1 MKIDDYKVE
10 LSSENLSINYS
21 KLSQQIRRYKTPDTL
36 EITVTEKKP
45 EIDEKTL
52 QKIKIL
58 VAMIE
63 KLTGR
68 KIKLYLPSSTYDVEV
83 NQKKGQEVVE
93 FTNEQENLDVQQSN
107 FTAQGYVKT
116 KDGREINFSANFEQF
131 KLEYSYSKTSGKT
144 TDPLVLK
151 LGNNSS
157 EKKLAEM
164 DLNFDG
170 QNEKFY
176 IGGENGFL
184 VYDKN
189 NNGYV
194 DDAKELFGPQTN
206 DGFSELS
213 KFDSDKNN
221 WIDEND
227 LEFLKL
233 KIWTTNEQGKEKL
246 VGLLDLNVG
255 AIFLGNVST
264 PFDYED
270 HMVRSSGVYLSEDGT
285 VGTIR
290 QIDIKV

>member
-1 MKIDDYKVE
+1 MKIDSYNVE

-21 KLSQQIRRYKTPDTL
+21 KISQQIRKYKTPDTL

-68 KIKLYLPSSTYDVEV
+68 KMKIYLPSSTYDVQV
-83 NQKKGQEVVE
+83 NQKKGEEVVE
-93 FTNEQENLDVQQSN
+93 FTNEQEMLDIQQSN

-116 KDGREINFSANFEQF
+116 KDGRKINFSAKFEQF

-144 TDPLVLK
+144 ADPLVLK
-151 LGNNSS
+151 LGNNVS
-157 EKKLAEM
+157 KTKLAEL

-189 NNGYV
+189 GNGYV
-194 DDAKELFGPQTN
+194 DDATELFGPQTN

-213 KFDSDKNN
+213 QLDSDRNN

-264 PFDYED
+264 PFDYQD
-270 HMVRSSGVYLSEDGT
+270 HVVRSLGIYLSEDGT